1 MTLDGV
7 LAVDIGG
14 TKTAVGVV
22 LPDASI
28 VVRDRIATPT
38 RDPWPSIARV
48 VSRVLAAAPDVRLT
62 AVGVGC
68 GGPMDD
74 AGVSPL
80 HIPTWRNFPL
90 REAMVELTG
99 LPVLVDNDAKTFA
112 LAEGWRG
119 AASGHRNFLG
129 VIIGTGVGAGLVVNG
144 RLAHGDSRNAGHI
157 GHVVVEPGGKECRC
171 GALGCL
177 EAYLA
182 GRNVADETGSSPRS
196 AAGALIER
204 NGRLLGRALASVVAL
219 TSIDMAVIGG
229 GVALGWGD
237 PFIVS
242 ARREYAERARLG
254 FAVGIPIEMSRLGER
269 AGLIGAAALALG
281 SAS

>member
-1 MTLDGV
+1 
-7 LAVDIGG
+7 
-14 TKTAVGVV
+14 
-22 LPDASI
+22 
-28 VVRDRIATPT
+28 
-38 RDPWPSIARV
+38 
-48 VSRVLAAAPDVRLT
+48 
-62 AVGVGC
+62 
-68 GGPMDD
+68 MDD
-74 AGVSPL
+74 QGVSPL
-80 HIPTWRNFPL
+80 HIPTWRRFPL
-90 REAMVELTG
+90 RQSMSELTG
-99 LPVLVDNDAKTFA
+99 LPAVVDNDAKTFA

-119 AASGHRNFLG
+119 AAAGLNDYLG

-157 GHVVVEPGGKECRC
+157 GHLIVEPGGKECRC
-171 GALGCL
+171 GARGCL

-229 GVALGWGD
+229 GVALGWGE
-237 PFIVS
+237 PFIQA
-242 ARREYAERARLG
+242 ARREFAERARLG
-254 FAVGIPIEMSRLGER
+254 FAVGMPIEMSRLGER

-281 SAS
+281 SIS